1 MNKTVSNEKIIE
13 LFNAALKASE
23 FSYSPYSHFPVGAAI
38 LTEDGSVVT
47 GANIENRSFGLTNCA
62 ERTAAFCAVAQGKLR
77 FSAIAIAAP
86 QADYP
91 VGPCGACRQVLTE
104 FALAETPV
112 VFGSNEKNLVH
123 TTLGELYPYDSLHE
137 LAGDKTKN

>member
-1 MNKTVSNEKIIE
+1 MAKKIDGTHMIE
-13 LFNAALKASE
+13 LFKKALEASKY
-23 FSYSPYSHFPVGAAI
+23 SYSPYSHFPVGAAI

-62 ERTAAFCAVAQGKLR
+62 ERTAAFAAAAQGKLR
-77 FSAIAIAAP
+77 FCAIAIAAP
-86 QADYP
+86 KADYP

-104 FALAETPV
+104 FAPAETPV
-112 VFGSNEKNLVH
+112 VFGSNEENLVY

-137 LAGDKTKN
+137 LASEVQN

>member
-1 MNKTVSNEKIIE
+1 MIE
-13 LFNAALKASE
+13 LFKKALEASKY
-23 FSYSPYSHFPVGAAI
+23 SYSPYSHFPVGAAI

-62 ERTAAFCAVAQGKLR
+62 ERTAAFAAAAQGKLR
-77 FSAIAIAAP
+77 FCAIAIAAP
-86 QADYP
+86 KADYP

-104 FALAETPV
+104 FASAETPV
-112 VFGSNEKNLVH
+112 VFGSNEENLVH

-137 LAGDKTKN
+137 LASEVQK